1 MEEVVAK
8 RRNSAGVA
16 YIFVVIVALALIVG
30 GIGIGLG
37 AGEMGAIAIGV
48 AIGGLLLAMGVYY
61 LVRFFM
67 VPNNAIVYKDG
78 LLYLPYKVVCK
89 PEELE
94 KVFIKVYKRYGV
106 VSKYGKMEITVRGK
120 IYKYNDIADAKYS
133 QERLLELN
141 RIAIDRLNSEPNRNT
156 EA

>member
-8 RRNSAGVA
+8 RRNSAGA
-16 YIFVVIVALALIVG
+16 GYIVVTIIGILILVG
-30 GIGIGLG
+30 GIVIGLQ
-37 AGEMGAIAIGV
+37 AGETGAVVIGI
-48 AIGGLLLAMGVYY
+48 AIGGLILAMGVYF

-67 VPNNAIVYKDG
+67 VPSKAIVYKDG

-120 IYKYNDIADAKYS
+120 VYKYNDIADARGS

-141 RIAIDRLNSEPNRNT
+141 HMAIEQLNKEKNPT
-156 EA
+156 VDA